1 MSDAPPR
8 PDQVPGAPHPRETP
22 QIFGQQ
28 AAEEAFLQAYTSGR
42 LHHGWLITGP
52 KGVGKATLA
61 YRIARF
67 LLATPPQDTGG
78 LFGAPPPPTSLDI
91 GSDHPVIARVS
102 AESEP
107 GLRVVIRTP
116 NEKTGR
122 MQDEITVKNIRKLG
136 EFFHLSIADGGRRV
150 VIIDVA
156 DELRTEAAN
165 ALLKMLEEP
174 PAATTL
180 LLLAHQPARLLP
192 TIRSRCR
199 TLALSPLHADDLLAA
214 LRQAG
219 TDPDPSASEGLAQ
232 LSGGSVGGAL
242 NLLNNSGL
250 EIYAELVEL
259 FGSMPNLDRTR
270 ARALADA
277 AAQRG
282 AEAKLDLL
290 IDLLSIALARLAR
303 HGALGP
309 APEAAPREADAFAKL
324 APTPWAAR
332 QWAEDAA
339 TISGRLR
346 HGRAVNLDPAVLVL
360 DTLIKLN
367 DTASRLSTQSQIPA

>member
-1 MSDAPPR
+1 MSDNTPR
-8 PDQVPGAPHPRETP
+8 PDQVPGAPHPRETE
-22 QIFGQQ
+22 QLFGQSTP
-28 AAEEAFLQAYTSGR
+28 EEAFLQSYVSGR

-67 LLATPPQDTGG
+67 LLATPPLEDDG
-78 LFGAPPPPTSLDI
+78 LFGAPPPPTSLEI
-91 GSDHPVIARVS
+91 SPEHPIAARVR

-107 GLRVVIRTP
+107 GLRVVTRTP

-122 MQDEITVKNIRKLG
+122 MRDEITIDNIRKLA
-136 EFFHLSIADGGRRV
+136 EFFHLSAADGGRRV
-150 VIIDVA
+150 VIVDAA
-156 DELRTEAAN
+156 DELNMQSAN

-174 PAATTL
+174 PEATTL

-199 TLALSPLHADDLLAA
+199 TLSLAPLGADDLLAA

-219 TDPDPSASEGLAQ
+219 TEPDPAASEALAQ
-232 LSGGSVGGAL
+232 LSGGSVGAAL
-242 NLLNNSGL
+242 NLLNNGGL
-250 EIYAELVEL
+250 EIYSEIIALL
-259 FGSMPNLDRTR
+259 GSTPNLDRPR

-277 AAQRG
+277 SATKG
-282 AEAKLDLL
+282 AEVKLDLL
-290 IDLLSIALARLAR
+290 VTLLGTALARLAK

-309 APEAAPREADAFAKL
+309 APEAAPREAEIFARL
-324 APTPWAAR
+324 APNPWAAR

-360 DTLIKLN
+360 DTLVKLN
-367 DTASRLSTQSQIPA
+367 DTASRISTQGQIPA